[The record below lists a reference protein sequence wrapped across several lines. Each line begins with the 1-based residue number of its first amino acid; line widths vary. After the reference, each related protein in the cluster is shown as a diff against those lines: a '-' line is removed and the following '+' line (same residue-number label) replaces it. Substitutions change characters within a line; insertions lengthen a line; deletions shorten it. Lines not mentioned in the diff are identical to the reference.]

1 MNLKITNELRTKSSS
16 LNCDFCDFN
25 DLNDWLRRRV
35 NPLVRKPQSKIV
47 NQKSKIPA
55 CVSQLLTLSS

>member
-1 MNLKITNELRTKSSS
+1 MNLKITNELRTKSGS

-25 DLNDWLRRRV
+25 DLNDWAMPAG
-35 NPLVRKPQSKIV
+35 NASGGSQSKII
-47 NQKSKIPA
+47 NQQSKIPA